1 MTPPRRKG
9 KAIVAYLRVSRERQ
23 GKSGLGIE
31 AQRLNVRRFA
41 AENGFVIVGEH
52 IEVETAK
59 GFDALE
65 RRPKLKAALALAK
78 RHKCAVVVAKLDRL
92 SRDVAFIASLMA
104 QRVPFIVAELGPD
117 VDPFL
122 LHIYAAVA
130 EKERRLIS
138 ERTKEALAAAKR
150 RGKRLGNPML
160 AETNGRLAAEAGL
173 RAESLRDLLTPLIQ
187 AALSTREIA
196 THLNNRNI
204 PTPRGGDWRS
214 ETVRRLIK
222 RLDVAEITSS
232 IERGDQNV

>member
-1 MTPPRRKG
+1 
-9 KAIVAYLRVSRERQ
+9 
-23 GKSGLGIE
+23 
-31 AQRLNVRRFA
+31 
-41 AENGFVIVGEH
+41 
-52 IEVETAK
+52 
-59 GFDALE
+59 
-65 RRPKLKAALALAK
+65 
-78 RHKCAVVVAKLDRL
+78 VVAKLDRL